1 MHVDSIEIVDVNI
14 KNYYFAFIF
23 KMFIRM
29 NFEKK
34 YIALLNTKAEIN
46 VIIEKMMINE
56 NFFMKSRFHF
66 NLMNHTK
73 HFKIFLKIC
82 ENITISIK
90 KFIINHHIFVIS
102 EADHMLIFNQ
112 FFMKKIK
119 TNIEWKNDDVYIII
133 HDVEIERQIIF
144 RINFEYDHFSFRKKN
159 EIFFTL
165 KQFLN

>member
-1 MHVDSIEIVDVNI
+1 MFFQKYKRMKIFFQNVDIVHVDSIEIVDVNI

-82 ENITISIK
+82 ENVTINIK

-119 TNIEWKNDDVYIII
+119 TNIE
-133 HDVEIERQIIF
+133 
-144 RINFEYDHFSFRKKN
+144 
-159 EIFFTL
+159 
-165 KQFLN
+165 

>member
-1 MHVDSIEIVDVNI
+1 
-14 KNYYFAFIF
+14 
-23 KMFIRM
+23 M

-82 ENITISIK
+82 ENVTINIK
-90 KFIINHHIFVIS
+90 KFIINHHIFVIN
-102 EADHMLIFNQ
+102 EADHMLIFDQ

-119 TNIEWKNDDVYIII
+119 TNIE
-133 HDVEIERQIIF
+133 
-144 RINFEYDHFSFRKKN
+144 
-159 EIFFTL
+159 
-165 KQFLN
+165 